1 METNRDYQSTSL
13 LSLVKAG
20 VIRSVSCVRT
30 NRNGY
35 LYVTLLNGRKATNV
49 YFGKKTSEMFA
60 DAQVLTADE
69 LKAASIGISSSNGYL
84 KFSLSNDNGNY
95 TDLGAAF
102 GIATASI
109 NESVDQV
116 VIDAVA
122 AQMVERVAEPE
133 TTN

>member
-1 METNRDYQSTSL
+1 METKRDYQSTSL

-35 LYVTLLNGRKATNV
+35 LFVTLLNGRKAANV
-49 YFGKKTSEMFA
+49 YFGKKTSEMFV
-60 DAQVLTADE
+60 DGQVISADE

-84 KFSLSNDNGNY
+84 KFSLANDNGTY

-102 GIATASI
+102 GLATATI

-122 AQMVERVAEPE
+122 EAMVERVEEPA